1 MQFINRLYKISFF
14 VAVFFFLVSAADST
28 SVSTSTPVSSPTS
41 VNDIILFVTFFS
53 SVVTI
58 LAIVFQSIKF
68 KSRPQKPTDIDQLK
82 QNLKETTTKVDSLTE
97 ANLNEKIKTIQG
109 NIQTID
115 KVINDLVKIKINS
128 LSETVT
134 KLDQKLSDLNKY
146 FETALSDRKEENKQI
161 KQEINTLRENIRED
175 INDVKSIIMKL
186 MFVLKNDDT

>member
-1 MQFINRLYKISFF
+1 MQFIIRLYKLSFF
-14 VAVFFFLVSAADST
+14 VAVIFFLVSATDST
-28 SVSTSTPVSSPTS
+28 TIGTPTSSPTS

-53 SVVTI
+53 SVITI
-58 LAIVFQSIKF
+58 LAVVFQSIKF
-68 KSRPQKPTDIDQLK
+68 KSRSQKPTDIDQLK
-82 QNLKETTTKVDSLTE
+82 QNLKETTTKVDALTE

-115 KVINDLVKIKINS
+115 KVINDLVKIKINA

-134 KLDQKLSDLNKY
+134 KLDQKLSDLNRY

-186 MFVLKNDDT
+186 MFVLKNDEN

>member
-1 MQFINRLYKISFF
+1 MQFINRLYKLSFF
-14 VAVFFFLVSAADST
+14 VAVIFFLVSATDST
-28 SVSTSTPVSSPTS
+28 TIGTPTSSPTS

-53 SVVTI
+53 SVITI
-58 LAIVFQSIKF
+58 LAVVFQSIKF
-68 KSRPQKPTDIDQLK
+68 KSRSQKPTDIDQLK
-82 QNLKETTTKVDSLTE
+82 QNLKETTTKVDALTE

-115 KVINDLVKIKINS
+115 KVINDLVKIKINA

-134 KLDQKLSDLNKY
+134 KLDQKLSDLNRY

-186 MFVLKNDDT
+186 MFVLKNDEN